1 MSSKANFPTVVIVE
15 EGMREGLQIERL
27 GIPVS
32 QKAELLDALS
42 RTGIRRIAVGSFV
55 SAKWVPQMAQVDELI
70 AAFTPVDGVEY
81 TALALNERGRERYRA
96 FVPPLSPR
104 PGPPATLVHLCDV
117 FVRRN
122 TNRST
127 AQEMDDWPAVVAR
140 ALGSSGRDAGIGI
153 NAAWGSNWAGRFTLD
168 QRMDYLERQH
178 ALWTDNGFTV
188 RQVFIGDPMGWNSPG
203 AVARQLRAII
213 ARWPEITTFHLH
225 LHDTRGMAL
234 ASAYVALTELDGR
247 HRLVLDSCIGGIG
260 GCPYCG
266 NGRAAGL
273 LCTED
278 VVQML
283 EAEGISTG
291 IDLKLLVEAA
301 KLAEKILGHP
311 LNGHV
316 SKAGPMPYGD
326 DLYPEDL
333 PRIETLDQAQHFRL
347 GPSVY
352 EGMPSPWNRPIAM
365 TEDQER

>member
-1 MSSKANFPTVVIVE
+1 MSNEGNVPTVVIVE
-15 EGMREGLQIERL
+15 EGMREGLQIERP

-32 QKAELLDALS
+32 QKIELLDALS
-42 RTGIRRIAVGSFV
+42 RTGVCRITIGSFV
-55 SAKWVPQMAQVDELI
+55 SPKWVPQMADIDELVM
-70 AAFTPVDGVEY
+70 AFTPVDGVEY
-81 TALALNERGRERYRA
+81 TALALNEKGRERYRA
-96 FVPPLSPR
+96 FVPPLSPP
-104 PGPPATLVHLCDV
+104 PGPPATLVHLCDT

-122 TNRST
+122 TNRSI
-127 AQEMDDWPAVVAR
+127 AQEMDEWPIVVER
-140 ALGSSGRDAGIGI
+140 ALSASGRDARIGI
-153 NAAWGSNWAGRFTLD
+153 NAAWGSNWAGRFTLE
-168 QRMDYLERQH
+168 QRMGYLERQH

-188 RQVFIGDPMGWNSPG
+188 RQVFIGDPMGWNSPS
-203 AVARQLRAII
+203 AVAEQLRAII
-213 ARWPEITTFHLH
+213 TRWPEITSFHLH

-234 ASAYVALTELDGR
+234 ASAYVALTELNGR

-301 KLAEKILGHP
+301 QLAEQILGHP

-316 SKAGPMPYGD
+316 SKAGPMPSGD
-326 DLYPEDL
+326 DLYSEDL
-333 PRIETLDQAQHFRL
+333 PRIETLRQAQHFRL
-347 GPSVY
+347 GPSAH
-352 EGMPSPWNRPIAM
+352 EGMPSPWKRPVAVA
-365 TEDQER
+365 EDQEP